1 MLTKEDIKNMINSV
15 KVGVTPLN
23 EGGNL
28 VDSGILDSLSIMT
41 FVAELSNKHGIQIS
55 ADDNIRDIFSSV
67 ESIYSFVKNKS
78 HIN

>member
-41 FVAELSNKHGIQIS
+41 FVAELSSKHGIQIS

>member
-1 MLTKEDIKNMINSV
+1 MLTKEDINNMINSV

-23 EGGNL
+23 EGDNL

-41 FVAELSNKHGIQIS
+41 FVSELSKKHGIQIS

-67 ESIYSFVKNKS
+67 ESIYSFVKNKD
-78 HIN
+78 HN

>member
-1 MLTKEDIKNMINSV
+1 MPTKEDINNMINSF

-23 EGGNL
+23 EGDNL

-41 FVAELSNKHGIQIS
+41 FVSELSKKHGIQIS